1 MGKCWSFGEKKVQN
15 LKYVLKDKFQ
25 ILTTALT
32 IPPEWKAQLSSS
44 CIQRN
49 FQSKSSPVP
58 NSTDQNNKQLNLHQ
72 SLASCT
78 TGHLQQCSS
87 KGSSQ
92 NPWPSGRK
100 QTRCCGS
107 PCLCLWFP
115 NAYVPPR
122 LCASATNS
130 SKVPLGDVTRPLL
143 LCNAPPLT
151 PPRCHCSYLSISPL
165 SDQHLISSRR
175 TKLAVS
181 MTCTSAKMLWGH
193 GNCSERE
200 FSAREAQA
208 NHFGLLFRE
217 SGETSWCCTTN

>member
-1 MGKCWSFGEKKVQN
+1 MGKCWSFGEKKVQK

-78 TGHLQQCSS
+78 TGHPQQCSS

-130 SKVPLGDVTRPLL
+130 SNVPLGTKTSLALPCSSSNTTPMSLQLLEHFPSLRSAPYLIQENQTRCLQ
-143 LCNAPPLT
+143 
-151 PPRCHCSYLSISPL
+151 
-165 SDQHLISSRR
+165 D
-175 TKLAVS
+175 
-181 MTCTSAKMLWGH
+181 TCTSAKMLWGH

-217 SGETSWCCTTN
+217 SGETSSCCTTN